1 MEHTGHVRIDRKDI
15 PYHLLD
21 DKVVLIPHNTYSML
35 FPNEVK
41 NKEIIKG
48 VTTGNRDVLFLNC
61 KYNAN
66 SLVYQMMIISECNT
80 GLYTD
85 ITKFDRICFE
95 GVPINVFAGPGNA
108 YISEGGFDIS
118 KRMKAITPK
127 DWKDLNV
134 ETSIKIK
141 SQKIKLSLD
150 YFIKHNKKHSETSMG
165 AAIPR
170 FCVEYEKTKPVKKI
184 PETYLMVYDF
194 FVFLNFR
201 RNIRFE
207 KIYIQ
212 RKAEGKY
219 ETIARVFVKSN
230 DGGAYTNTE
239 KNTITMNDVKQDFG
253 ALFKNVVTRRQKRI
267 YDNFFIPRNDEE
279 NSQISYEAFLSCAL
293 SFESEYSRTY
303 PSKKEEK
310 EKYAYLQN
318 LFIDSAENLDELI
331 ASLTEGIVSKEDF
344 EKLYFGRVNP
354 ILKNKLDNISK
365 TQARE
370 YKGYYDNIIDTLSKI
385 DYSLGEKYKKALA
398 MHKEKVLPMID
409 RMCNA
414 NSITFPSDHEA
425 GTIFSTFRNG
435 IAHGNPDEI
444 QPIHCVLY
452 GVARALIYV
461 LVLSNSGISDNTI
474 KLVIK
479 KLF

>member
-1 MEHTGHVRIDRKDI
+1 MR
-15 PYHLLD
+15 
-21 DKVVLIPHNTYSML
+21 
-35 FPNEVK
+35 
-41 NKEIIKG
+41 
-48 VTTGNRDVLFLNC
+48 
-61 KYNAN
+61 
-66 SLVYQMMIISECNT
+66 
-80 GLYTD
+80 
-85 ITKFDRICFE
+85 
-95 GVPINVFAGPGNA
+95 
-108 YISEGGFDIS
+108 
-118 KRMKAITPK
+118 
-127 DWKDLNV
+127 
-134 ETSIKIK
+134 
-141 SQKIKLSLD
+141 
-150 YFIKHNKKHSETSMG
+150 
-165 AAIPR
+165 
-170 FCVEYEKTKPVKKI
+170 
-184 PETYLMVYDF
+184 
-194 FVFLNFR
+194 
-201 RNIRFE
+201 
-207 KIYIQ
+207 
-212 RKAEGKY
+212 
-219 ETIARVFVKSN
+219 
-230 DGGAYTNTE
+230 
-239 KNTITMNDVKQDFG
+239 

-267 YDNFFIPRNDEE
+267 YDNFFISRNYEE
-279 NSQISYEAFLSCAL
+279 SSQISYETFLSCAL

-331 ASLTEGIVSKEDF
+331 DSLTEGIVSKEDF

-398 MHKEKVLPMID
+398 MHKEKVLPMIG
-409 RMCNA
+409 RMCKA